1 MPIYEYHCE
10 SCQNDF
16 EKLVMGGREPKDCP
30 SCESDQVS
38 RLVSAFSF
46 KSTGSLSVP
55 DSASASSSS
64 SACGG
69 CAASS
74 CAGCASN

>member
-10 SCQNDF
+10 SCENDF
-16 EKLVMGGREPKDCP
+16 EKLVLGGREPKDCP

-46 KSTGSLSVP
+46 KSAGSTRVP
-55 DSASASSSS
+55 ESASTASS

-74 CAGCASN
+74 CAGCATN